1 MGLVQVGMD
10 REQYAL
16 VKRIFIRASGLSEEE
31 RADFLDEACRDDPE
45 LRAEVESLL
54 RYDRPENR

>member
-1 MGLVQVGMD
+1 MD

-16 VKRIFIRASGLSEEE
+16 VKRIFIRAAGLSEDE
-31 RADFLDEACRDDPE
+31 RAEFLDEACRENPE

-54 RYDRPENR
+54 RYDRPESD